1 MMDMSNQLIFL
12 SFDDPGIFSVGWRK
26 EPLDLHS
33 GSKTSPFIFRNQL
46 QNFTKYSREIFSS
59 LPFLICVI
67 FSYQLLSG
75 AGGV

>member
-1 MMDMSNQLIFL
+1 MDLSNQLIFL

-33 GSKTSPFIFRNQL
+33 GSKASPFIFRNQL
-46 QNFTKYSREIFSS
+46 QNFTKYLRENFSS
-59 LPFLICVI
+59 LPFLFCVI
-67 FSYQLLSG
+67 FSYRLLSG